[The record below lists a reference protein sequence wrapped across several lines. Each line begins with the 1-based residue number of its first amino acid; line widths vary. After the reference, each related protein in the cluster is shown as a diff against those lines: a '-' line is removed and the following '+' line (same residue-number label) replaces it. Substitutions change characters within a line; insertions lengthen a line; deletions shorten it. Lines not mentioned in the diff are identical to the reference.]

1 MPVEFEVFPDHNLVY
16 VRYQGAVVVEEVS
29 TLLLRYRSHVDYS
42 PHQRQLAD
50 LSRVTLV
57 KLELPALLALQQRV
71 LQAQNLHAPTTTMV
85 FYAPNALSQ
94 DIAANMQRFWAP
106 FPSVRVAI
114 AETAQDAMMQLPL
127 NAPQIQARME
137 TPPHLKSAE

>member
-57 KLELPALLALQQRV
+57 KLELPALLALAATGATGAKPACPHHNYGV
-71 LQAQNLHAPTTTMV
+71 LRAKRPVAGHRRKHAAV
-85 FYAPNALSQ
+85 LGAL
-94 DIAANMQRFWAP
+94 P
-106 FPSVRVAI
+106 FGACFHR
-114 AETAQDAMMQLPL
+114 
-127 NAPQIQARME
+127 
-137 TPPHLKSAE
+137 